1 VVAVASGLEQANAAA
16 EPHDGPPPAGT
27 GLEGVLHAVQAL
39 RPGGSGAPR
48 TPVWSTWVCGAVL
61 GDVHERGLAAAGPDP
76 GLEFETVLVRRLVH
90 RYLKVVADAAAARP
104 IGWTWRLL
112 LDPPPAPRG
121 RRAVAGVAA
130 LLGYD
135 LTLAFAS
142 TCTVLGRDPGSR
154 EREAHG
160 RVAGMLGAR
169 ACELVRRTGGPAD
182 VAVAARLG
190 GPAHREAARR
200 RAECL
205 WTLRG
210 RPAEAEAERDALD
223 REMYAATLRLLT
235 GAR

>member
-1 VVAVASGLEQANAAA
+1 LAVASGLEQANAAG
-16 EPHDGPPPAGT
+16 EPHDGPPQAGT

-48 TPVWSTWVCGAVL
+48 APACCTWLCEAVVS
-61 GDVHERGLAAAGPDP
+61 DVHERGLAAPGVDP
-76 GLEFETVLVRRLVH
+76 GLEFETVLVRRLAH
-90 RYLKVVADAAAARP
+90 RYLKVIADAAAARP
-104 IGWTWRLL
+104 VAWTWRLL
-112 LDPPPAPRG
+112 FDPPPASRA
-121 RRAVAGVAA
+121 RRAVAGVGA

-142 TCTVLGRDPGSR
+142 TCTVLGREPGSR

-160 RVAGMLGAR
+160 RVAAMLGAR
-169 ACELVRRTGGPAD
+169 AGELVRRTGRPAD
-182 VAVAARLG
+182 VAVAARLD

-210 RPAEAEAERDALD
+210 RPSEAEAERDALD
-223 REMYAATLRLLT
+223 RETYFATLRLLA
-235 GAR
+235 GMG